1 MCTIKDNVHQGLLDT
16 QCNVEETLILFF
28 CAKHQ
33 AFWKPHQF
41 FFSLAASFLFYFSSS
56 DDFVLLLIPFNLQ
69 AIEFTPRLLFF
80 AMLRNLHLS
89 LLGVSFLSWILNV
102 YWLYCWHF
110 DICSYCRFLTHLLE
124 LQVTYT
130 WTYAF
135 EITMYHFTTV
145 VIYNCRMQFY
155 IGSVWLPR
163 SWECLWI
170 LQLLFVF
177 LFFPLSFHSQVLLQ
191 CFFWSWVIMWMEAL
205 SWGWGLNAIGV
216 AELVELDGPFVKL
229 RLTGRFWHE
238 RSMVLARVANYLRK
252 RIPVSYHFP
261 VGFFGGEGN
270 PLFNCCLTTIQGFIF
285 YFNLPAVNFGDCCSW
300 NFTTH
305 LLCDFQKSVCLFAQD
320 FEQIVICLV
329 SLHPPSGAADE
340 VSG

>member
-33 AFWKPHQF
+33 AFWESHQF
-41 FFSLAASFLFYFSSS
+41 FFSLAASFLFHFSSS

-89 LLGVSFLSWILNV
+89 LLGVSFLCWILNV

-130 WTYAF
+130 GTYAF
-135 EITMYHFTTV
+135 DITMYHFTTV

-155 IGSVWLPR
+155 IGSVCLPR

-191 CFFWSWVIMWMEAL
+191 CFFGSWVIMWMEAL

-261 VGFFGGEGN
+261 VGFFGGKGN
-270 PLFNCCLTTIQGFIF
+270 PLFNCCLTTIQ
-285 YFNLPAVNFGDCCSW
+285 
-300 NFTTH
+300 
-305 LLCDFQKSVCLFAQD
+305 LLVSFSTS
-320 FEQIVICLV
+320 ICLLWILATV
-329 SLHPPSGAADE
+329 APEILQPIFCVIFERVYACLPEILSRLLYA
-340 VSG
+340 